1 MSSISGPIT
10 LPGREHAANA
20 PSLVRIQK
28 FSDASIQRAI
38 DDALTHVSKDKPV
51 AVVAHATMQGVK
63 LTAVARIG
71 DDWTIM
77 AAAFKDWHGGMGAEA
92 KVVWTP

>member
-1 MSSISGPIT
+1 MST
-10 LPGREHAANA
+10 VNLPTERTHAANTA

-28 FSDASIQRAI
+28 FSDASIQKAI
-38 DDALTHVSKDKPV
+38 DDALSHVSKDKPV
-51 AVVAHATMQGVK
+51 AVVAHATLDGIK
-63 LTAVARIG
+63 LSAAARIG

-77 AAAFKDWHGGMGAEA
+77 AGAYKDWGGDMGAEA